1 MANYIYN
8 RSAQT
13 WQRMYSTYVSK
24 YWQAAASKGG
34 FSEAYA
40 RSTPMSPEQFKA
52 SYIMARNTNLDAS
65 RKKIEKLGIKKQ
77 PSAGNVYKT
86 LIERDRTSPFTL
98 TRTQAKVMQKAMKD
112 SGLKAPTQKELMLKG
127 GENIK
132 AYNKYLKQRYPNLT
146 GKQRAQQIGEVFF
159 GSK

>member
-52 SYIMARNTNLDAS
+52 SYIMARNTNLA
-65 RKKIEKLGIKKQ
+65 RTGKT
-77 PSAGNVYKT
+77 GNIYKT
-86 LIERDRTSPFTL
+86 LIERDRTSPYTL
-98 TRTQAKVMQKAMKD
+98 TRTQAKVMQKAMKE
-112 SGLKAPTQKELMLKG
+112 SGLKPPTQKELMLKG